1 MTIENKNIKFF
12 QIFLIFAGIILI
24 YITYISFKNESVEKI
39 LSEETKSVIDDKL
52 LKNQEDSQNIFF
64 NIEYSGIDLAG
75 NRYILKAKEAVN
87 EKTSSEIL
95 NLKLVTSI
103 FYFKNGK
110 ILNISSNYGKYNN
123 KTLDMLFRYDVMSS
137 YDGSK
142 LYANKAEYNNSQ
154 GNLVISNNVKV
165 TDIKGTVLADKVVF
179 DINENKLNISA
190 NENKMINAILNYK

>member
-123 KTLDMLFRYDVMSS
+123 KTLDMLFRYDVRAS

>member
-52 LKNQEDSQNIFF
+52 LKNQDDSQNIFF

-123 KTLDMLFRYDVMSS
+123 KTLDMLFRNDVRAS